1 MVYSFDTLEGRPVA
15 ARPLSQLRCQ
25 LPHRGSQGRIL
36 DSGSNLPPPLGP
48 IPLIKGK
55 CPEGTKG
62 IGKVVPQGPDEGGS
76 RWVHIPPAGGWGHPP
91 LRRVTI
97 DFVGAAV
104 PSGPPITGVPPWS
117 PSSVM
122 AYGRATFSPAGR
134 RL

>member
-1 MVYSFDTLEGRPVA
+1 MVYSFDTLEGRPLA

-62 IGKVVPQGPDEGGS
+62 IGKVA
-76 RWVHIPPAGGWGHPP
+76 RRAG
-91 LRRVTI
+91 
-97 DFVGAAV
+97 
-104 PSGPPITGVPPWS
+104 
-117 PSSVM
+117 
-122 AYGRATFSPAGR
+122 
-134 RL
+134 